1 MPPLPVILFQSR
13 CHMRQVSVLLF
24 VLICACQPAEE
35 SSTPTLFENGVI
47 YTMSEHAPVVE
58 ALLVDAGR
66 IIATGD
72 AQTLL
77 DSAPEAERVDLQG
90 QVVIPGLI
98 DAHAHVRN
106 LATMRLAAD
115 LTGTQSIEEIIQ
127 RLRALEANLTYG
139 AWLLGRGWDQND
151 WANTDFPSRHDIDA
165 AFPDRP
171 VWLERIDGHAMWAN
185 SAALRL
191 AGEETIQNSADPA
204 GGLIVR
210 DAAGEPTGLFIDN
223 AEQLVSGAVPP
234 YSEADLERGLEAALM
249 EMARFGITGVH
260 EAGADMAF
268 LERVKRFIDEDRFT
282 IRLYAM
288 TEPGPSFD
296 AYCNNHLIDY
306 GDRLTVRSVKMYLD
320 GALGSRGAALLEDY
334 SDDPGNRGLLRTSPE
349 DYRVLVR
356 QALDCGYQVNSHAIG
371 DAGNRLLL
379 DTYEAAGIEP
389 DQRHRNEHAQI
400 VALEDIER
408 HAKLGVIASMQ
419 PTHATSDMY
428 WAEDRVGPGRIQGA
442 YAWRSILESGGRLAL
457 GSDFPVEQVDP
468 LLGFYAAVTR
478 QDAASWP
485 EGGWYPDQ
493 ALTREEALR
502 GFTVDAAYAG
512 FQEESLGSLEP
523 GKWADFVI
531 LSGDIMTAP
540 GPDMLDVSV
549 VETWLGGEQVYP
561 VD

>member
-1 MPPLPVILFQSR
+1 
-13 CHMRQVSVLLF
+13 MRKAAVLLL
-24 VLICACQPAEE
+24 VLISACQPADE
-35 SSTPTLFENGVI
+35 SVPPTLFENGVI
-47 YTMSEHAPVVE
+47 YTMSEQTPVVE
-58 ALLVDAGR
+58 AMLVDAGR
-66 IIATGD
+66 IVATGD
-72 AQTLL
+72 AQTLAGQ
-77 DSAPEAERVDLQG
+77 APDADRVDLEG

-106 LATMRLAAD
+106 LTTMRLAAD

-127 RLRALEANLTYG
+127 RLRALEANLTEG
-139 AWLLGRGWDQND
+139 AWLQGRGWDQND
-151 WANTDFPSRHDIDA
+151 WANTDFPTRHDIDA

-185 SAALRL
+185 TAALRL
-191 AGEETIQNSADPA
+191 AGLEAIQDAADPA

-210 DAAGEPTGLFIDN
+210 DAAGVPTGLFIDN
-223 AEQLVSGAVPP
+223 AENLVSGAVPP
-234 YSEADLERGLEAALM
+234 YSEADLERGLETALTL
-249 EMARFGITGVH
+249 MARLGITGVH

-268 LERVKRFIDEDRFT
+268 LDRVKRFIDEDRFT

-334 SDDPGNRGLLRTSPE
+334 ADDPGNRGLLRTSPE

-400 VALEDIER
+400 VALEDIQR
-408 HAKLGVIASMQ
+408 HAELGIIASMQ

-428 WAEDRVGPGRIQGA
+428 WAEDRLGPGRIPGA

-485 EGGWYPDQ
+485 EGGWYPEQ
-493 ALTREEALR
+493 ALTRQEALR
-502 GFTVDAAYAG
+502 GFTIDAAYAG

-531 LSGDIMTAP
+531 LSGDLMTAP
-540 GPDMLDVSV
+540 GPNMLDVDV
-549 VETWLGGEQVYP
+549 LATWLGGKQVYP
-561 VD
+561 ID